1 MHNAHSPPH
10 LRACMMRE
18 ATPLGGWGVEFCL
31 CIDMEGQCVS
41 DFESGLRYSVYSLTS
56 LSALCL
62 LSTIPHLGGGG
73 CLLSTSRFINKHP
86 VPIFYV
92 IILDV

>member
-1 MHNAHSPPH
+1 VHNAHSPPH
-10 LRACMMRE
+10 LRACIMRE
-18 ATPLGGWGVEFCL
+18 GTPSGGGGVELCL
-31 CIDMEGQCVS
+31 CIDIEGQSVS
-41 DFESGLRYSVYSLTS
+41 DFKSGLRYSVYSLTS

-73 CLLSTSRFINKHP
+73 CLLSTSRFINKHA

>member
-1 MHNAHSPPH
+1 
-10 LRACMMRE
+10 MRE
-18 ATPLGGWGVEFCL
+18 GTPSGGGGVELCL
-31 CIDMEGQCVS
+31 CIDIEGQSVS
-41 DFESGLRYSVYSLTS
+41 DFKSGLRYSVYSLTS

-73 CLLSTSRFINKHP
+73 CLLSTSRFINKHA